1 MYTLVFFLYIKSN
14 LRQTGITTLQ
24 ILEYEDNVQLIG
36 FSQPE
41 PAVDVLNHQYPTLSD
56 ET

>member
-14 LRQTGITTLQ
+14 LRQTGITTRE
-24 ILEYEDNVQLIG
+24 ILKYEDNVQLIG

-41 PAVDVLNHQYPTLSD
+41 PVDVLNH
-56 ET
+56 

>member
-36 FSQPE
+36 FSPPE
-41 PAVDVLNHQYPTLSD
+41 PAVDVLNH
-56 ET
+56 